1 MKNFLL
7 LITYTYIYMNID
19 TIKSTQAPVEE
30 SYGHP
35 TLSKYSK
42 YGCCDTNTYIGTPIN
57 LLHSTHGLISDYG
70 LPQYSDLNKCYIF
83 DQKDI
88 VNIKYEMDK
97 NNINTE
103 EILDR
108 KYKKKDLPIR
118 DTTLDY
124 KYISSIKKKKSNK
137 K

>member
-1 MKNFLL
+1 
-7 LITYTYIYMNID
+7 MNID
-19 TIKSTQAPVEE
+19 TIKSIQAPVKK

-35 TLSKYSK
+35 TLSKHSK
-42 YGCCDTNTYIGTPIN
+42 YECCDTNPYIGTPIN

-70 LPQYSDLNKCYIF
+70 LPQYSDLNKCYVF

-88 VNIKYEMDK
+88 VNIKYEMNK

-108 KYKKKDLPIR
+108 RYMKKKLSIK

-124 KYISSIKKKKSNK
+124 KYITSIKKNK
-137 K
+137 NNKQ

>member
-1 MKNFLL
+1 
-7 LITYTYIYMNID
+7 MNID
-19 TIKSTQAPVEE
+19 TIKSTQAPVEK
-30 SYGHP
+30 SYGYP

-42 YGCCDTNTYIGTPIN
+42 YGCCDTNPYIGTPIN
-57 LLHSTHGLISDYG
+57 LLHSTHGLISGYG
-70 LPQYSDLNKCYIF
+70 LPQYSDLNKCYNF

-118 DTTLDY
+118 NTTLDY
-124 KYISSIKKKKSNK
+124 KYISSIKKNKSNK

>member
-1 MKNFLL
+1 
-7 LITYTYIYMNID
+7 MNID
-19 TIKSTQAPVEE
+19 TIKSTQAPVEK
-30 SYGHP
+30 SNGYP

-42 YGCCDTNTYIGTPIN
+42 YECCDNNSYIGTPTN
-57 LLHSTHGLISDYG
+57 LLHSTHGLVSDYG
-70 LPQYSDLNKCYIF
+70 LPQYSDLNKCHIF
-83 DQKDI
+83 NQKDI

-108 KYKKKDLPIR
+108 RYMKKQLSIK

-124 KYISSIKKKKSNK
+124 KYITSIKKNK
-137 K
+137 NNKQ